1 LIEYETM
8 VQLFNDL
15 SYFSINLF
23 KNQIKFVAHKKNKV
37 LNQIK
42 LFSQEGHVIYL
53 GIKREINEMTKRER

>member
-42 LFSQEGHVIYL
+42 LFRQEGHVIYL

>member
-1 LIEYETM
+1 MIEYETM